1 MTPKGEPPP
10 SASVDASPSA
20 SSLPELLGQIDAI
33 AEGAT
38 DTDTIASG
46 FPSLDRSIG
55 GGFRRGD
62 LAVLGGDVGSGKSAF
77 ALAIA
82 LRAAERQ
89 SVAYFSAEMTPQRLM
104 ERVLAMEGRVRVDEL
119 RQGTL
124 DEMARARVG
133 AAAVRLRERLPRF
146 GRVSTDSEDGLP
158 EGWEESGVPD
168 FVIVDSIQGIGA
180 NRRDTAEEQA
190 SAVRAL
196 KTLALDAGIAILAT
210 AQLPFLGVRTDRRPQ
225 LDDFGALGA
234 VKHHA
239 DVVIALYRE
248 GMYDS
253 ARDVE
258 GATELL
264 VRKNRHGNVGYV
276 DLFFYAQWMRFEDM
290 LDPDR

>member
-1 MTPKGEPPP
+1 MTSEEESSAP
-10 SASVDASPSA
+10 SDAA
-20 SSLPELLGQIDAI
+20 ATSLPQLLGQIDAI
-33 AEGAT
+33 AEGAP
-38 DTDTIASG
+38 DTDTITSG

-82 LRAAERQ
+82 LRCAERH
-89 SVAYFSAEMTPQRLM
+89 SAAYFSAEMTPQRLM

-124 DEMARARVG
+124 DELSRARVG

-146 GRVSTDSEDGLP
+146 GRVSTDTEDGLP
-158 EGWEESGVPD
+158 EGWDEAGVPD
-168 FVIVDSIQGIGA
+168 LVIIDAIQGIGTG
-180 NRRDTAEEQA
+180 RRDTAEEQA
-190 SAVRAL
+190 AAVRAL

-210 AQLPFLGVRTDRRPQ
+210 AQLPLLAARTDRRPQ

-239 DVVIALYRE
+239 DVVLGLYRE

-264 VRKNRHGNVGYV
+264 VRKNRHGSVGYV
-276 DLFFYAQWMRFEDM
+276 DLYFYAQWMRFEDM

>member
-1 MTPKGEPPP
+1 MTPKAEPPAP
-10 SASVDASPSA
+10 APADAPPSA

-33 AEGAT
+33 AEGAA

-62 LAVLGGDVGSGKSAF
+62 LAVLGGDVASGKSAF

-82 LRAAERQ
+82 LRAAERH

-119 RQGTL
+119 RQGTM
-124 DEMARARVG
+124 DEMGRARVG

-146 GRVSTDSEDGLP
+146 GRVSIDSEHGLP
-158 EGWEESGVPD
+158 EGWEEAGVPD
-168 FVIVDSIQGIGA
+168 LVIVDSLQSIGA
-180 NRRDTAEEQA
+180 GRRDAAEEQA
-190 SAVRAL
+190 AAVRAL
-196 KTLALDAGIAILAT
+196 KALALDAGIAILAT
-210 AQLPFLGVRTDRRPQ
+210 AQLPLLGVRTDRRPQ

-239 DVVIALYRE
+239 DVVVALYRE

-276 DLFFYAQWMRFEDM
+276 DLYFYAQWMRFEDM

>member
-1 MTPKGEPPP
+1 MSSE
-10 SASVDASPSA
+10 SESPSPSSDTAA

-33 AEGAT
+33 AEGAA
-38 DTDTIASG
+38 DTDTITTG
-46 FPSLDRSIG
+46 FVSLDRSLG

-82 LRAAERQ
+82 LRSAEHH
-89 SVAYFSAEMTPQRLM
+89 SVGYFSAEMTQQRLM

-119 RQGTL
+119 RQGAF
-124 DEMARARVG
+124 DELARARVG

-146 GRVSTDSEDGLP
+146 GRIANDASGGLP
-158 EGWEESGVPD
+158 EGWDEAGVPD
-168 FVIVDSIQGIGA
+168 LVIVDAIQGIGA
-180 NRRDTAEEQA
+180 GRRDAAEEQA
-190 SAVRAL
+190 SAIREL

-210 AQLPFLGVRTDRRPQ
+210 AQLPSLTARPDRRPQ

-234 VKHHA
+234 VKYHA
-239 DVVIALYRE
+239 DVVLALYRE
-248 GMYDS
+248 SMYDS
-253 ARDVE
+253 ARDIE

-276 DLFFYAQWMRFEDM
+276 DLYFYAQWMRFEDM

>member
-1 MTPKGEPPP
+1 MAMKSESP
-10 SASVDASPSA
+10 SVAPESA

-33 AEGAT
+33 AEGAPE
-38 DTDTIASG
+38 TDTIGSG

-62 LAVLGGDVGSGKSAF
+62 LAILGGDVGSGKSAL

-82 LRAAERQ
+82 LRAAEHH
-89 SVAYFSAEMTPQRLM
+89 SVRYFSGEMTPQRLM

-119 RQGTL
+119 RQGTF
-124 DEMARARVG
+124 DELARARVG

-146 GRVSTDSEDGLP
+146 GRLSIDSDDGLP
-158 EGWEESGVPD
+158 NGWAEADVPD
-168 FVIVDSIQGIGA
+168 LLMIDSLQAIGA
-180 NRRDTAEEQA
+180 GRRDAAEEQA
-190 SAVRAL
+190 AAVRAL
-196 KTLALDAGIAILAT
+196 KSLALDAGIAIVAT
-210 AQLPFLGVRTDRRPQ
+210 AQLPLLGARTDRRPQ

-239 DVVIALYRE
+239 DVVLALYRE

-253 ARDVE
+253 ARDIE

-264 VRKNRHGNVGYV
+264 VRKNRHGNTGYV
-276 DLFFYAQWMRFEDM
+276 DLYFYAQWMRFEDM

>member
-1 MTPKGEPPP
+1 MTSKSESSSTSTPPEDGP
-10 SASVDASPSA
+10 
-20 SSLPELLGQIDAI
+20 SLPELLGQIDAI
-33 AEGAT
+33 AEGAP
-38 DTDTIASG
+38 DTDSIASG

-55 GGFRRGD
+55 SGFRRGD
-62 LAVLGGDVGSGKSAF
+62 LAILGGDVGSGKSAL
-77 ALAIA
+77 ALAIGV
-82 LRAAERQ
+82 RSAEHH
-89 SVAYFSAEMTPQRLM
+89 SVAFFSAEMTQQRLM

-146 GRVSTDSEDGLP
+146 GRISSESEQGLP

-168 FVIVDSIQGIGA
+168 LLIIDSIQGIGGG
-180 NRRDTAEEQA
+180 RRDAAEEQA
-190 SAVRAL
+190 LAVRAL
-196 KTLALDAGIAILAT
+196 KALALDAGIAILAT
-210 AQLPFLGVRTDRRPQ
+210 AQLPSLSVRPDRRPH

-239 DVVIALYRE
+239 DVVLALYRE

-253 ARDVE
+253 ARDIE

-264 VRKNRHGNVGYV
+264 VRKNRHGSVGYV
-276 DLFFYAQWMRFEDM
+276 DLYFYAHWMRFEDM

>member
-1 MTPKGEPPP
+1 MSPKGDIPAAP
-10 SASVDASPSA
+10 SETAA

-33 AEGAT
+33 AEGAQ
-38 DTDTIASG
+38 DTDTITSG

-62 LAVLGGDVGSGKSAF
+62 LAILGGDVGSGKSAF
-77 ALAIA
+77 ALAIG
-82 LRAAERQ
+82 LRSAEHH
-89 SVAYFSAEMTPQRLM
+89 SVAFLSAEMTPQRLM
-104 ERVLAMEGRVRVDEL
+104 ERVLAIEGRVRVDEL

-124 DEMARARVG
+124 DELARARVG

-146 GRVSTDSEDGLP
+146 GRISGDSEDGMP
-158 EGWEESGVPD
+158 EGWEEAGVPD
-168 FVIVDSIQGIGA
+168 LVIIDAIQGIGA
-180 NRRDTAEEQA
+180 GRRDAAEEHA
-190 SAVRAL
+190 AAVRAL

-210 AQLPFLGVRTDRRPQ
+210 AQLPLLLARPDRRPQ

-239 DVVIALYRE
+239 DVVLALYRE

-253 ARDVE
+253 ARDIE

-264 VRKNRHGNVGYV
+264 VRKNRHGSVGYV
-276 DLFFYAQWMRFEDM
+276 DLYFYAQWMRFEDM

>member
-1 MTPKGEPPP
+1 MTSKSEPPA
-10 SASVDASPSA
+10 SADAAA

-33 AEGAT
+33 AEGAP
-38 DTDTIASG
+38 DTDSVASG

-62 LAVLGGDVGSGKSAF
+62 LAVLGGDVGSGKSAL

-82 LRAAERQ
+82 LRSAEHH

-104 ERVLAMEGRVRVDEL
+104 ERVLAIEGRVRVDEL

-124 DEMARARVG
+124 DELARARVG
-133 AAAVRLRERLPRF
+133 AAVVRLRERLPRF
-146 GRVSTDSEDGLP
+146 GRMSIDADYGLP
-158 EGWEESGVPD
+158 DGWEESGVPD
-168 FVIVDSIQGIGA
+168 LVIIDSIQGIGA
-180 NRRDTAEEQA
+180 GRRDAAEEHA

-196 KTLALDAGIAILAT
+196 KALALDAGIAILAT
-210 AQLPFLGVRTDRRPQ
+210 AQLPHLSARADRRPS

-239 DVVIALYRE
+239 DVVLGLYRE
-248 GMYDS
+248 SMYDS

-264 VRKNRHGNVGYV
+264 VRKNRHGNTGYV
-276 DLFFYAQWMRFEDM
+276 DLYFYAQWMRFEDM

>member
-1 MTPKGEPPP
+1 MKEPP
-10 SASVDASPSA
+10 SEIGAA

-33 AEGAT
+33 AEGAQ
-38 DTDTIASG
+38 DTDTIVSG
-46 FPSLDRSIG
+46 FPSLDRSLG

-82 LRAAERQ
+82 LRAAERH
-89 SVAYFSAEMTPQRLM
+89 SVAYFSGEMTPQRLM

-146 GRVSTDSEDGLP
+146 GKLSLDSEDGLP
-158 EGWEESGVPD
+158 DGWDEIGVPD
-168 FVIVDSIQGIGA
+168 LVILDSIQGIGA
-180 NRRDTAEEQA
+180 GRRDAAEEQA

-196 KTLALDAGIAILAT
+196 KSLALDAGVAILAT
-210 AQLPFLGVRTDRRPQ
+210 AQLPQLSARADRRPQ

-239 DVVIALYRE
+239 DVVLALYRE
-248 GMYDS
+248 GMYDT

-264 VRKNRHGNVGYV
+264 VRKNRHGNTSYV
-276 DLFFYAQWMRFEDM
+276 DLYFYAQWMRFEDM

>member
-1 MTPKGEPPP
+1 MSAKGDSPTQP
-10 SASVDASPSA
+10 SESTA

-33 AEGAT
+33 AEGAP
-38 DTDTIASG
+38 DTDTITTG

-62 LAVLGGDVGSGKSAF
+62 LAILGGDVGSGKSAF

-82 LRAAERQ
+82 LRSAEHH

-124 DEMARARVG
+124 DELARARVG

-146 GRVSTDSEDGLP
+146 GRMSGDSPDGLP
-158 EGWEESGVPD
+158 EGWEEARVPD
-168 FVIVDSIQGIGA
+168 LVIIDAIQGIGEG
-180 NRRDTAEEQA
+180 RRDAAEEHA

-196 KTLALDAGIAILAT
+196 KVLALDAGIAILAT
-210 AQLPFLGVRTDRRPQ
+210 AQLPLLNARPDRRPQ

-239 DVVIALYRE
+239 DVVLALYRE

-253 ARDVE
+253 ARDIE

-264 VRKNRHGNVGYV
+264 VRKNRHGSVGYV
-276 DLFFYAQWMRFEDM
+276 DLYFYAQWMRFEDM

>member
-1 MTPKGEPPP
+1 MSTKGDSSTP
-10 SASVDASPSA
+10 SADTTA

-33 AEGAT
+33 AEGAP
-38 DTDTIASG
+38 DTDTIMSG

-62 LAVLGGDVGSGKSAF
+62 LAILGGDVGSGKSAF

-82 LRAAERQ
+82 LRSAEHH

-119 RQGTL
+119 RQGSL
-124 DEMARARVG
+124 DELARARVG

-146 GRVSTDSEDGLP
+146 GRVSGESPDGLP
-158 EGWEESGVPD
+158 EGWEEAGVPD
-168 FVIVDSIQGIGA
+168 LIIVDAIQGIGEG
-180 NRRDTAEEQA
+180 RRDAAEEHA

-196 KTLALDAGIAILAT
+196 KALALDAGIAILAT
-210 AQLPFLGVRTDRRPQ
+210 AQLPLLVARPDRRPQ

-239 DVVIALYRE
+239 DVVLALYRE

-253 ARDVE
+253 ARDIE

-264 VRKNRHGNVGYV
+264 VRKNRHGSVGYV
-276 DLFFYAQWMRFEDM
+276 DLYFYAQWMRFEDM